1 MNQWLTLGSMKMNS
15 KMPEVQY
22 IPGTCNI
29 GKGEVRRRQLVA
41 LLGLFFSISTLL
53 TFNTV
58 DAPTVIRLG
67 IFFPLMVASVGFVQ
81 SRSKFCLAYG
91 FAGTFN
97 VGKMGDIK
105 RVASKEDRAADRKTA
120 LVILGKSFLLAAL
133 ATAVV
138 LVLPF

>member
-1 MNQWLTLGSMKMNS
+1 
-15 KMPEVQY
+15 MPEVQY
-22 IPGTCNI
+22 IPGSCNI
-29 GKGEVRRRQLVA
+29 GKGEVRRRQVVGLV
-41 LLGLFFSISTLL
+41 GLFVSISYVM
-53 TFNTV
+53 TFARL
-58 DAPTVIRLG
+58 DASPEFRLG
-67 IFFPLMVASVGFVQ
+67 VFFPLMVASVGFVQ

-120 LVILGKSFLLAAL
+120 LIILGKSFLLAAL

>member
-1 MNQWLTLGSMKMNS
+1 MNL

-22 IPGTCNI
+22 IPGSCNI

-41 LLGLFFSISTLL
+41 LVGLFFSISTLL
-53 TFNTV
+53 AFNTV
-58 DAPTVIRLG
+58 DAPTEIRLG

-105 RVASKEDRAADRKTA
+105 RVTSKEDRAADRKTA
-120 LVILGKSFLLAAL
+120 LVILGKSFILAAL

>member
-1 MNQWLTLGSMKMNS
+1 MILLQIPGSMKMNL

-22 IPGTCNI
+22 IPGSCNI
-29 GKGEVRRRQLVA
+29 GKGEVRKRQIVA
-41 LLGLFFSISTLL
+41 LVGLFFTVVTLL
-53 TFNTV
+53 TFSTV
-58 DAPTVIRLG
+58 DTPTEIRLG

-120 LVILGKSFLLAAL
+120 LKILGKSFLLAAI
-133 ATAVV
+133 ATSVV

>member
-1 MNQWLTLGSMKMNS
+1 MKMNL
-15 KMPEVQY
+15 KMPDIQY
-22 IPGTCNI
+22 IPGSCNI
-29 GKGEVRRRQLVA
+29 GKGEIKRRQLVA
-41 LLGLFFSISTLL
+41 LVGLFFSIVTLL
-53 TFNTV
+53 TFSTV
-58 DAPTVIRLG
+58 DTPTSIRLG
-67 IFFPLMVASVGFVQ
+67 VFFPLMVASVGFVQ

-105 RVASKEDRAADRKTA
+105 RVTSKEDRQADRVTA
-120 LVILGKSFLLAAL
+120 LKILGKSFLLASL

>member
-1 MNQWLTLGSMKMNS
+1 MRMNS
-15 KMPEVQY
+15 KMPEIEY

-41 LLGLFFSISTLL
+41 LVGLFFSISTLL

-58 DAPTVIRLG
+58 DAPAEIRLG

-97 VGKMGDIK
+97 VGKLGDIK

>member
-1 MNQWLTLGSMKMNS
+1 MKMNS

-41 LLGLFFSISTLL
+41 LVGLFFSISTLL

-58 DAPTVIRLG
+58 DAPAAIRLG

-97 VGKMGDIK
+97 VGKLGDIK

-120 LVILGKSFLLAAL
+120 LIILGKSFLLAAL

>member
-1 MNQWLTLGSMKMNS
+1 MKMNL

-22 IPGTCNI
+22 IPGSCNI

-41 LLGLFFSISTLL
+41 LVGLFFAVSTLL

-81 SRSKFCLAYG
+81 SRTKFCLAYG

-97 VGKMGDIK
+97 MGKLGDIK
-105 RVASKEDRAADRKTA
+105 RVGSKEDRAADRKTA
-120 LVILGKSFLLAAL
+120 LIILGKSFILAAL

-138 LVLPF
+138 LVLPL

>member
-1 MNQWLTLGSMKMNS
+1 
-15 KMPEVQY
+15 MPDVQY
-22 IPGTCNI
+22 IPGSCNI

-41 LLGLFFSISTLL
+41 LVGLFFSVTTLL
-53 TFNTV
+53 AFSTV
-58 DAPTVIRLG
+58 DAPAEIRLG

-133 ATAVV
+133 ATTVV

>member
-1 MNQWLTLGSMKMNS
+1 MKMS
-15 KMPEVQY
+15 LKMPEVQY
-22 IPGTCNI
+22 IPGSCNI

-41 LLGLFFSISTLL
+41 LVGLFFSISTLL
-53 TFNTV
+53 AFNTV
-58 DAPTVIRLG
+58 DAPTEIRLG

-105 RVASKEDRAADRKTA
+105 RVTSKEDRAADRKTA
-120 LVILGKSFLLAAL
+120 LAILGKSFLIAAL
-133 ATAVV
+133 ATVVV

>member
-1 MNQWLTLGSMKMNS
+1 MNL
-15 KMPEVQY
+15 KMPDYEY
-22 IPGTCNI
+22 IPGSCNI
-29 GKGEVRRRQLVA
+29 GKGEIRRRQFVA
-41 LLGLFFSISTLL
+41 LVGLFFSISTLF
-53 TFNTV
+53 TFNAV
-58 DAPTVIRLG
+58 DAPPAIRLG

-97 VGKMGDIK
+97 IGKLGDIK

-120 LVILGKSFLLAAL
+120 LVILGKSFLLAAI
-133 ATAVV
+133 ATGVV

>member
-1 MNQWLTLGSMKMNS
+1 
-15 KMPEVQY
+15 MPEAQY
-22 IPGTCNI
+22 IPGSCNI

-41 LLGLFFSISTLL
+41 LVGLFFTAVTLL
-53 TFNTV
+53 TFSTV
-58 DAPTVIRLG
+58 DTPTEIRLG

>member
-1 MNQWLTLGSMKMNS
+1 MNL

-22 IPGTCNI
+22 IPGSCNI

-41 LLGLFFSISTLL
+41 LVGLFFTVVTLL
-53 TFNTV
+53 TFSTV
-58 DAPTVIRLG
+58 DTPTIMRLG
-67 IFFPLMVASVGFVQ
+67 IFFPLMVTSVGFVQ

-97 VGKMGDIK
+97 VGKLGDIK

>member
-1 MNQWLTLGSMKMNS
+1 
-15 KMPEVQY
+15 MPDIEY

-29 GKGEVRRRQLVA
+29 GKGEVRKRQLVA
-41 LLGLFFSISTLL
+41 IVGLFFSVTTLL
-53 TFNTV
+53 AFSTV
-58 DAPTVIRLG
+58 ETPTAARLG

-105 RVASKEDRAADRKTA
+105 RVTSKEDRAADRKTA

>member
-1 MNQWLTLGSMKMNS
+1 
-15 KMPEVQY
+15 MPDIEY

-41 LLGLFFSISTLL
+41 LVGLFFSITTLIAFSTVE
-53 TFNTV
+53 T
-58 DAPTVIRLG
+58 PTAARLG

-105 RVASKEDRAADRKTA
+105 RVSSKEDRAADRKTA

-133 ATAVV
+133 ATVVV

>member
-1 MNQWLTLGSMKMNS
+1 
-15 KMPEVQY
+15 MPDIQY

-29 GKGEVRRRQLVA
+29 GKGEVRKRQLVA
-41 LLGLFFSISTLL
+41 LVGLFFSISTLL
-53 TFNTV
+53 AFNTV
-58 DAPTVIRLG
+58 GAPTEVRLG
-67 IFFPLMVASVGFVQ
+67 IFFPLMVTSVGFVQ

-138 LVLPF
+138 LVIPF

>member
-1 MNQWLTLGSMKMNS
+1 MKMNL
-15 KMPEVQY
+15 KMPEVAY
-22 IPGTCNI
+22 IPGSCNI
-29 GKGEVRRRQLVA
+29 GKGEVRKRQIVA
-41 LLGLFFSISTLL
+41 LVGLFFTVVTLL
-53 TFNTV
+53 TFSTV
-58 DAPTVIRLG
+58 DTPTEIRLG

-81 SRSKFCLAYG
+81 SRSRFCLAYG

-120 LVILGKSFLLAAL
+120 LKILGKSFLLAAI

>member
-1 MNQWLTLGSMKMNS
+1 MNL

-22 IPGTCNI
+22 IPGSCNI
-29 GKGEVRRRQLVA
+29 GKGEIKRRQLVA
-41 LLGLFFSISTLL
+41 LVGLFFSIVTLL
-53 TFNTV
+53 TFSTV
-58 DAPTVIRLG
+58 DTPTSIRLG

-105 RVASKEDRAADRKTA
+105 RVTSKEDRQADRVTA
-120 LVILGKSFLLAAL
+120 LKILGKSFLLASV

>member
-1 MNQWLTLGSMKMNS
+1 MKMS
-15 KMPEVQY
+15 LKMPEVQY

-29 GKGEVRRRQLVA
+29 GKGEIRKRQLVA
-41 LLGLFFSISTLL
+41 VVGLLFSVSTLL

-58 DAPTVIRLG
+58 DAPAVVRLG
-67 IFFPLMVASVGFVQ
+67 IFFPLFVAAIGFVQ

-97 VGKMGDIK
+97 MGKMGDIK

>member
-1 MNQWLTLGSMKMNS
+1 MNL

-22 IPGTCNI
+22 IPGSCNI

-41 LLGLFFSISTLL
+41 LVGLFFSISTLL
-53 TFNTV
+53 AFNTV
-58 DAPTVIRLG
+58 DAPTEVRLG
-67 IFFPLMVASVGFVQ
+67 IFFPLMLASVGFVQ

-105 RVASKEDRAADRKTA
+105 RVVSKEDRAADRKTA

>member
-1 MNQWLTLGSMKMNS
+1 
-15 KMPEVQY
+15 MPEVQY

-29 GKGEVRRRQLVA
+29 GKGEVRKRQLVA
-41 LLGLFFSISTLL
+41 LVGLFFSVTTLL
-53 TFNTV
+53 AFSTV
-58 DAPTVIRLG
+58 ETTTAVRLG

-120 LVILGKSFLLAAL
+120 LVILGKSFLIAAL

>member
-15 KMPEVQY
+15 KMPEAQY

-58 DAPTVIRLG
+58 DAPTVVRLG

-105 RVASKEDRAADRKTA
+105 RVTSKEDRAADRATA
-120 LVILGKSFLLAAL
+120 LKILGKSFLLASI

>member
-1 MNQWLTLGSMKMNS
+1 
-15 KMPEVQY
+15 MPDIEY

-41 LLGLFFSISTLL
+41 LVGLFFSISTLL
-53 TFNTV
+53 AFSTV
-58 DAPTVIRLG
+58 DAPTEIRLG

-105 RVASKEDRAADRKTA
+105 RVASNEDRAADRKTA
-120 LVILGKSFLLAAL
+120 LVILGKSFLLAAI

>member
-1 MNQWLTLGSMKMNS
+1 MSL
-15 KMPEVQY
+15 KMPDIEY

-29 GKGEVRRRQLVA
+29 GKGEVRKRQLVA
-41 LLGLFFSISTLL
+41 LVGLFFSVTTLL
-53 TFNTV
+53 AFSTV
-58 DAPTVIRLG
+58 ETPTAARLG

-105 RVASKEDRAADRKTA
+105 RVSSKEDRAADRRTA

>member
-1 MNQWLTLGSMKMNS
+1 
-15 KMPEVQY
+15 MPEVQY
-22 IPGTCNI
+22 IPGSCNI

-41 LLGLFFSISTLL
+41 LVGLFFTAVTLL
-53 TFNTV
+53 TFSTV
-58 DAPTVIRLG
+58 DTPTVMRLG